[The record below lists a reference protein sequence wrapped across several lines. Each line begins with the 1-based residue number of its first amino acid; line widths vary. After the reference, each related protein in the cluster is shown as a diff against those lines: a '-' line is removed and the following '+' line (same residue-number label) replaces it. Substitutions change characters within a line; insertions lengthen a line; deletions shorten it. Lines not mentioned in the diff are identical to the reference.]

1 MVLNDF
7 NNIRWKF
14 SLKPNEEK
22 KIILQYNIEYPAER
36 ELDFYKNEG
45 GSADSTLDDG
55 SAL

>member
-14 SLKPNEEK
+14 KLNPNEEK

-36 ELDFYKNEG
+36 ELDFYRNEN
-45 GSADSTLDDG
+45 SSVDATLE
-55 SAL
+55 SV